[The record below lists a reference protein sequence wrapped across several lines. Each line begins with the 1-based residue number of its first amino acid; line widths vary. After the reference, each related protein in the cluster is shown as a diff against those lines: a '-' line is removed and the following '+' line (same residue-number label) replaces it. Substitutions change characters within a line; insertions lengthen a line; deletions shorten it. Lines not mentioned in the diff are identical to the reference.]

1 MLRFALAVAVLCSG
15 LFSSPAQAQPV
26 RNVFKKCFG
35 KDCQQQT
42 QSAGYV
48 VGQLDTDGA
57 PITSVGPVV
66 DMFASSAVPVVVV
79 NPLTTVATPTYA
91 PPLPAV
97 TEASIIAQTSSGA
110 SARDFR
116 SALLKAARQERGQS
130 LTVGEYFAIFV
141 GSLNPQ
147 KLEQAKLAV
156 VDSAVQDGAIAESQ
170 AIGAIDWE
178 KLIELIIKYL
188 PMILDLFKK

>member
-1 MLRFALAVAVLCSG
+1 MVRFLSLLVLVAFGSV
-15 LFSSPAQAQPV
+15 AEAQPV
-26 RNVFKKCFG
+26 RNVLKKCFG

-48 VGQLDTDGA
+48 VGQFDSDGA
-57 PITSVGPVV
+57 TIISVGPVV
-66 DMFASSAVPVVVV
+66 DPYASSAVPVVVV
-79 NPLTTVATPTYA
+79 NPLTSVAAPTYA
-91 PPLPAV
+91 PPVPAV
-97 TEASIIAQTSSGA
+97 TEASIIAQAPAGA

-130 LTVGEYFAIFV
+130 LTIGEYFAIFV

-156 VDSAVQDGAIAESQ
+156 VDSAIQDGAIAESQ
-170 AIGAIDWE
+170 AVGAIDWE